1 MLDGFSLKDT
11 KIGLET
17 LELMDYDPSRI
28 RIVLNRADSRLG
40 LTGDDATEI
49 LGRKP
54 DVLVPSERQIPR
66 SINDGAPIV
75 LAQKRLPA
83 ARAFRQ
89 LAALYSQS
97 ASAVSSNGDGGHHRS
112 ARRG

>member
-1 MLDGFSLKDT
+1 
-11 KIGLET
+11 
-17 LELMDYDPSRI
+17 
-28 RIVLNRADSRLG
+28 VLNRADSRLG

-66 SINDGAPIV
+66 SINEGAPIV

-97 ASAVSSNGDGGHHRS
+97 AVAVSSNGDGGHHRL
-112 ARRG
+112 ARRS